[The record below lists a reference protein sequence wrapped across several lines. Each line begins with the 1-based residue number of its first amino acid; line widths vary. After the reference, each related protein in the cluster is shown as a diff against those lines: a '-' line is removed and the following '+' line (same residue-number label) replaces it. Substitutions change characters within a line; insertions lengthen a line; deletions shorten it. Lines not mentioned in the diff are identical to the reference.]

1 VGQPIHLE
9 EFFSSKHFNKK
20 FPTFYPWF
28 SVGFSLSSVER
39 VGFRIERIEFS
50 DQKNEILIFEILTNG
65 SISPRCA
72 LHEAAL
78 ILTCEFSAIA
88 NVTLPTKHY
97 TDVDPRNFCKK
108 FSSFSNERVMLPN
121 RRFGQTLYSIFDVG
135 LSRFQ
140 EPFGLDV
147 GNLTLRKESY
157 SEFQD
162 LGFQTLGHLL
172 ERLASDFY
180 SFPYLLEQQR
190 RQAFSRL

>member
-1 VGQPIHLE
+1 
-9 EFFSSKHFNKK
+9 
-20 FPTFYPWF
+20 
-28 SVGFSLSSVER
+28 
-39 VGFRIERIEFS
+39 
-50 DQKNEILIFEILTNG
+50 
-65 SISPRCA
+65 

-88 NVTLPTKHY
+88 NVTLPTKHHV
-97 TDVDPRNFCKK
+97 TIDPKNFHKK
-108 FSSFSNERVMLPN
+108 FPSSSNDILLDK
-121 RRFGQTLYSIFDVG
+121 RFGQTLYSIFDVS
-135 LSRFQ
+135 LASFQ
-140 EPFGLDV
+140 EPFGLDL

-190 RQAFSRL
+190 QQAFFRLGISSPLNLL